1 MNITKQK
8 QTHRFREQI
17 SGHQWGE
24 EGGRSNTRRRLRGAN
39 YYDTRIYHTLQETQ
53 SILIITL
60 EYNL

>member
-1 MNITKQK
+1 M
-8 QTHRFREQI
+8 

-39 YYDTRIYHTLQETQ
+39 YYDTRIYHTPQETQ